1 MTTERSSLET
11 QFSVIDEN
19 YARITDKLAE
29 AAVKSGRKPQDI
41 TFMAVTKTVQPALI
55 NHALSLG
62 IDLIGENKVQE
73 LLSKLDFLEPAD
85 VNKHIIGHLQ
95 SNKVRKIISTVSM
108 IQSLDSISLADEISL
123 RASNAGVTM
132 DVLLE
137 VNIGSEISKTGFELD
152 SVLQSAAEI
161 AEKDNIRIRGL
172 MAVPP
177 VCETETEVR
186 GYFEKMNRLF
196 NDLKDTLKNRYVP
209 DVLSLGM
216 SSDYVPAVLEG
227 STMVRIGSALFGDR
241 RY

>member
-29 AAVKSGRKPQDI
+29 AAIKSGRKPQDI

-73 LLSKLDFLEPAD
+73 LLSKLDFLEPVN

-137 VNIGSEISKTGFELD
+137 VNIGSEISKTGFEFD
-152 SVLQSAAEI
+152 RVLQSAAEI